1 MLTLC
6 MATQWNIME
15 TRKGKDLCHFT
26 GKAKKTPQKT
36 KNQKTPTLPP
46 PKHQKNL

>member
-26 GKAKKTPQKT
+26 GKAKKKQKPT
-36 KNQKTPTLPP
+36 KQKKTPTPP
-46 PKHQKNL
+46 PKPKN